1 MHEKLISIQ
10 LNLIDDIV
18 YWKNSISLFLQIKA
32 TREKFYSSGGFLM
45 KWNVVWSREQERIQN
60 ANDPLDN
67 INLGG
72 SRCFT
77 VIDSLTHCAR
87 YYGECSN
94 FIHETWWKNDALY
107 EVTSIFPGT
116 GIIDMDVKRWLN
128 KSVERKIHLLFWLGT
143 YVSWVR
149 INWLEFFS
157 NPLEISMLNFIT

>member
-1 MHEKLISIQ
+1 MILYIERIQ
-10 LNLIDDIV
+10 FQF
-18 YWKNSISLFLQIKA
+18 FLQIEA
-32 TREKFYSSGGFLM
+32 TREKFYPSGGFLM
-45 KWNVVWSREQERIQN
+45 KWNMVWSRGRERIQN
-60 ANDPLDN
+60 ANDPLGN

-107 EVTSIFPGT
+107 EVTSIFPGI

-128 KSVERKIHLLFWLGT
+128 KSVERKIHLLFWYICKLNT
-143 YVSWVR
+143 LNKL
-149 INWLEFFS
+149 IEIFF
-157 NPLEISMLNFIT
+157 LIL